1 MEEFDPTKIIVR
13 LGEKDVIRVLK
24 RRISMADCLNK
35 GYIIDGILKSYA
47 QL

>member
-1 MEEFDPTKIIVR
+1 MEDFDPSKIVVR

-35 GYIIDGILKSYA
+35 GYIIDGMLKTYS